1 MINGGLMLD
10 HRIDTFLKLCEIR
23 NYTKTAEILRVTQP
37 AVTQHIKFL
46 EEYYGG
52 KLFFYT
58 GKNLQLT
65 DKGEILRKNAMTMK
79 VNSDKLKYTIAQEKS
94 NNIEIE
100 FGATLT
106 IGEYYMPSV
115 LSKLIKNHPEYQ
127 LKMYVENTHNLLN
140 KLQHGEIDFAILEGI
155 FDKHKYETRPV
166 SNEEFICVASPDF
179 HNESE
184 EPYELKQLFEKRLIL
199 REKGS
204 GTREIL
210 EQLLLEKNTSIEDFA
225 DKLELGNMNVIK
237 ALTEEDIGI
246 TFLYRIAAEKEIAE
260 GKLIQLEIKEFSPK
274 REFNFVFLKNSLF
287 EQRYD
292 DIYEKILN

>member
-1 MINGGLMLD
+1 MLD

-23 NYTKTAEILRVTQP
+23 NYTRTAEILSVTQP

-46 EEYYGG
+46 EQYYGG

-58 GKNLQLT
+58 GKNLELT

-79 VNSDKLKYTIAQEKS
+79 VNSEKLKYMISQEKS
-94 NNIEIE
+94 NKKEIK

-106 IGEYYMPSV
+106 IGEYYMPKV
-115 LSKLIKNHPEYQ
+115 LSKLINAHPEYQ
-127 LKMYVENTHNLLN
+127 MKMYVENTHNLLN
-140 KLQHGEIDFAILEGI
+140 KLQHGEIDFALLEGI
-155 FDKHKYETRPV
+155 FDKHKYETRLV
-166 SNEEFICVASPDF
+166 SNEEFICVASPSF
-179 HNESE
+179 NKQSKQ
-184 EPYELKQLFEKRLIL
+184 PYELKQLFEKRLIL

-210 EQLLLEKNTSIEDFA
+210 EQLLLEKNTTIEDFA
-225 DKLELGNMNVIK
+225 DILELGNMNVIK

-246 TFLYRIAAEKEIAE
+246 TFLYRIAAEKDISD
-260 GKLIQLEIKEFSPK
+260 GKLVQLEIKDFAPK

-287 EQRYD
+287 KQSYN
-292 DIYEKILN
+292 DIYEKIIT